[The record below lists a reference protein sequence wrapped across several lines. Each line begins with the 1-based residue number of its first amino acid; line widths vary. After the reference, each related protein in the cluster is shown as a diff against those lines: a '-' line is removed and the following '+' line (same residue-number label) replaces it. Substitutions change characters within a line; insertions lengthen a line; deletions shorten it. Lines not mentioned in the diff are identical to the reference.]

1 MKIEI
6 FDRYD
11 IRTRICAFIFVMS
24 PFLLDAYILV
34 DAIRSFSSTVII
46 SLVLIAGSGL
56 ATCWMRYMGNTV
68 KQVDFIAEYLTPN
81 STVIDE
87 HTKDRYYTKLIEWEP
102 RFADL
107 RSDDPQVCQAVAKDV
122 SGWLKEK
129 TRDEKYSLIR
139 EENLNYGFI
148 RNLYAVK
155 PAFLGCFSAYNA
167 LLLGLLIVSNW
178 ELSPKEYFAAIPTGH
193 AACMIIHM
201 AFYLVWI
208 FGIRVKILDF
218 AAKKYALSVV
228 RAIDEISS

>member
-1 MKIEI
+1 MKINL

-11 IRTRICAFIFVMS
+11 IRTRICAFIFAVS

-34 DAIRSFSSTVII
+34 DVIRNFSSTVII
-46 SLVLIAGSGL
+46 SVVLIAGSGL

-68 KQVDFIAEYLTPN
+68 KQDDLIAEYLNPN
-81 STVIDE
+81 STVIDDN
-87 HTKDRYYTKLIEWEP
+87 TKARYYAKLIEHEP

-107 RSDDPQVCQAVAKDV
+107 RSDDEQVSQTAAKAI

-129 TRDEKYSLIR
+129 TRDEKYSLIH

-155 PAFLGCFSAYNA
+155 SVFLGCFSMYNA

-208 FGIRVKILDF
+208 FGISAKIHDF
-218 AAKKYALSVV
+218 AAKKYALSVI
-228 RAIDEISS
+228 RAIDEIPG

>member
-1 MKIEI
+1 MKIDL

-11 IRTRICAFIFVMS
+11 IRTRICAFIFVVS

-34 DAIRSFSSTVII
+34 DVIRNFSSTVII
-46 SLVLIAGSGL
+46 SAVLIAGSGL
-56 ATCWMRYMGNTV
+56 ATCWMRYMGNSV
-68 KQVDFIAEYLTPN
+68 KQDDLIAEYLTPN
-81 STVIDE
+81 STVIDDN
-87 HTKDRYYTKLIEWEP
+87 TKARYYTKLIGIEP
-102 RFADL
+102 SFADL
-107 RSDDPQVCQAVAKDV
+107 RNDDVQVSQMAAKAV

-129 TRDEKYSLIR
+129 TRGEKYSLIR

-155 PAFLGCFSAYNA
+155 SAFLGCFSAYNA

-208 FGIRVKILDF
+208 FGISAKIHDF
-218 AAKKYALSVV
+218 AAKKYALSVI
-228 RAIDEISS
+228 RAIDEISG

>member
-1 MKIEI
+1 MKFDL

-11 IRTRICAFIFVMS
+11 IRTRICAFIFVVS

-34 DAIRSFSSTVII
+34 DAIRNFSSTVIV
-46 SLVLIAGSGL
+46 SVVLIAGSGL
-56 ATCWMRYMGNTV
+56 ATCWMRYMGNSV
-68 KQVDFIAEYLTPN
+68 KQDDLISEYLTPN
-81 STVIDE
+81 STVIDDN
-87 HTKDRYYTKLIEWEP
+87 TKARYYTKLIGIEP
-102 RFADL
+102 SFADL
-107 RSDDPQVCQAVAKDV
+107 KNDDVQVSQMAAKAV

-129 TRDEKYSLIR
+129 TRGEKYSLIR

-155 PAFLGCFSAYNA
+155 SAFLGCFSVYSV

-178 ELSPKEYFAAIPTGH
+178 ELSPQEYFAAIPTGH

-208 FGIRVKILDF
+208 FGITKKILNF
-218 AAKKYALSVV
+218 AAKKYALAVV
-228 RAIDEISS
+228 HAIDEV

>member
-1 MKIEI
+1 MKYDL

-34 DAIRSFSSTVII
+34 EGIRSFSSTVIV
-46 SLVLIAGSGL
+46 SAVLIAGSGL
-56 ATCWMRYMGNTV
+56 ATCWMRYLGNKV
-68 KQVDFIAEYLTPN
+68 NQVDYIAEYLTPN

-87 HTKDRYYTKLIEWEP
+87 HTKARYYTKLIGHEP
-102 RFADL
+102 SFADL
-107 RSDDPQVCQAVAKDV
+107 RSDDVQVSQVAAKTV

-155 PAFLGCFSAYNA
+155 SAFLGCFSAYNA
-167 LLLGLLIVSNW
+167 LLLGMLIVSNW

-208 FGIRVKILDF
+208 FGIGAKIHDF
-218 AAKKYALSVV
+218 AAKKYALSVI
-228 RAIDEISS
+228 RAIDEISG